1 MAPTKVLVAISLLV
15 VMKFA
20 GNEAH
25 QQTMKLMTR
34 DTDGAALC
42 AMDPPTMNATMSE
55 RMSGA
60 PGAVRCGMT
69 CTSDVGCK
77 HYNYV
82 STESKPCQLYHYR
95 PTQFQVSPNCQHY
108 FEPGQQNKYYFN
120 SGLTGTSE
128 IYLPDNDC

>member
-1 MAPTKVLVAISLLV
+1 MAPTNVLAAISLLFL
-15 VMKFA
+15 MKLA

-34 DTDGAALC
+34 DGAALC
-42 AMDPPTMNATMSE
+42 AMDPPTMNATMSQ

-95 PTQFQVSPNCQHY
+95 PKHFEVSPNCQHY
-108 FEPGQQNKYYFN
+108 HEPGQQKD
-120 SGLTGTSE
+120 L
-128 IYLPDNDC
+128 